1 MMKYAGKLQ
10 IDTRG
15 DRELV
20 MTRMFDA
27 PRELVWRCHT
37 DPALVPRWML
47 GPPGWRM
54 PVCEIDLRVGGRYRY
69 VWRNDD
75 GREMGMGGVHKEI
88 VAPERLVT
96 TEIFDEDWTGGETLN
111 TLTLIPRGTATAW
124 LLVVAYATP
133 EGRAGALQSG
143 MADGMEAGYVRL
155 EELLAAMG

>member
-1 MMKYAGKLQ
+1 MKITGKLH

-20 MTRMFDA
+20 ITREFDA
-27 PRELVWRCHT
+27 PREMLWKCHT
-37 DPALVPRWML
+37 DPKLVPRWLL
-47 GPPGWRM
+47 GPPGWTM

-75 GREMGMGGVHKEI
+75 GREMGMGGEHKEI

-96 TEIFDEDWTGGETLN
+96 SEKFDDDWTGGETLN
-111 TLTLIPRGTATAW
+111 TLTFSQHGGKTTYLMI
-124 LLVVAYATP
+124 VAYASP

-143 MADGMEAGYVRL
+143 MTEGMEAGYVRL
-155 EELLAAMG
+155 DELLASMG